1 MREFVSIKSSKYGLE
16 VHLNAEIPFEMLL
29 EAVRKKF
36 TETAKFFSNSQ
47 VAASFEGR
55 MLSKIEEQI
64 LIQTITEVANIRIL
78 CVIDHNKSTEQMYR
92 MIVEQCI
99 EGIKTQ
105 DGQFYRGTLKRRQ
118 VLEAETSVVILGNVE
133 KGAKVISKGNIVIM
147 GALNGYAHAGASG
160 NYNSFITALQM
171 NPKILKIGEIE
182 AKRHNFHSKDDI
194 TIEPKIAL
202 VDGEHIYIDPL
213 T

>member
-16 VHLNAEIPFEMLL
+16 VHLDAEIPFEMLL
-29 EAVRKKF
+29 ESVIKKF

-55 MLSKIEEQI
+55 RLSKVEEQI
-64 LIQTITEVANIRIL
+64 LVQTITDVAKIRIL
-78 CVIDHNKSTEQMYR
+78 CVIDHSKSTEQMYR

-99 EGIKTQ
+99 DGIKTQ

-118 VLEAETSVVILGNVE
+118 VLESETSVVILGNVE

-171 NPKILKIGEIE
+171 NPK
-182 AKRHNFHSKDDI
+182 F
-194 TIEPKIAL
+194 
-202 VDGEHIYIDPL
+202 
-213 T
+213 

>member
-16 VHLNAEIPFEMLL
+16 VHLDAEIPFEMLL
-29 EAVRKKF
+29 ESVIKKF

-55 MLSKIEEQI
+55 RLSKVEEQI
-64 LIQTITEVANIRIL
+64 LVQTITDVAKIRIL
-78 CVIDHNKSTEQMYR
+78 CVIDHSKSTEQMYR

-99 EGIKTQ
+99 DGIKTQ

-118 VLEAETSVVILGNVE
+118 VLESETSVVILGNVE

-171 NPKILKIGEIE
+171 NPKFLKIGEIE
-182 AKRHNFHSKDDI
+182 AKRHNFHTKDDI